1 MLYIEGNMIDILSN
15 KNLTTR
21 FQIMVEIASSQPNIQ
36 QKEIAGKLG
45 ITPQAVSDYV
55 QQLTRDK
62 LVISEGR
69 SRLKVSPLGIDW
81 MIRQL
86 NDAKEYFGSVERIIW
101 NIRITPALAETK
113 IAKGQKISLKMKDG
127 LLYAGREQDKSAS
140 GTAVTEAE
148 QDEVVGIADIRGI
161 IEMEEGEVTIIE
173 VPGVQKGT
181 LKAESLDILKNS
193 LDNKNPVAYLGI
205 EALAIL
211 NKLQVHPSIIFAGGE
226 AMIDAVRKGISPF
239 IVCVDEEI
247 PVLVKR
253 LEDARVKY
261 KFIRVIRSE

>member
-1 MLYIEGNMIDILSN
+1 MIDILSN

-86 NDAKEYFGSVERIIW
+86 NDAKEYFGSVERII
-101 NIRITPALAETK
+101 
-113 IAKGQKISLKMKDG
+113 
-127 LLYAGREQDKSAS
+127 
-140 GTAVTEAE
+140 
-148 QDEVVGIADIRGI
+148 
-161 IEMEEGEVTIIE
+161 
-173 VPGVQKGT
+173 
-181 LKAESLDILKNS
+181 
-193 LDNKNPVAYLGI
+193 
-205 EALAIL
+205 
-211 NKLQVHPSIIFAGGE
+211 
-226 AMIDAVRKGISPF
+226 
-239 IVCVDEEI
+239 
-247 PVLVKR
+247 
-253 LEDARVKY
+253 
-261 KFIRVIRSE
+261 